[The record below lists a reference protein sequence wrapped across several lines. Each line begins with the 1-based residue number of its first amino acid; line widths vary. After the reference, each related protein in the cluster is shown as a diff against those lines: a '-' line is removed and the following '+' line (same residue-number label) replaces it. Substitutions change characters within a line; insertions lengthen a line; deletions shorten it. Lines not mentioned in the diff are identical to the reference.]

1 MILTKNQIRDILY
14 PYRKNSPINEYDDI
28 IHYGNID
35 LIMKE
40 VERLTREETRDAICN
55 KLDDFLHPFIYGDKG

>member
-1 MILTKNQIRDILY
+1 MILSNTQILAFTRKQYPMDSFNITDIY
-14 PYRKNSPINEYDDI
+14 T
-28 IHYGNID
+28 
-35 LIMKE
+35 IMKE

>member
-1 MILTKNQIRDILY
+1 MILSNTQILAFTRKQYLMDSFNITDIY
-14 PYRKNSPINEYDDI
+14 T
-28 IHYGNID
+28 
-35 LIMKE
+35 IMKE

>member
-1 MILTKNQIRDILY
+1 MILTYKQVYALTNDGEERTRSEDIL
-14 PYRKNSPINEYDDI
+14 
-28 IHYGNID
+28 

>member
-1 MILTKNQIRDILY
+1 MILTYEQLAELIGPFYEDIETADMV
-14 PYRKNSPINEYDDI
+14 I
-28 IHYGNID
+28 
-35 LIMKE
+35 IMKE

>member
-1 MILTKNQIRDILY
+1 MIL
-14 PYRKNSPINEYDDI
+14 SYDQV
-28 IHYGNID
+28 YD
-35 LIMKE
+35 LTTDGEERTRYEDMVIIMKE

>member
-1 MILTKNQIRDILY
+1 
-14 PYRKNSPINEYDDI
+14 
-28 IHYGNID
+28 
-35 LIMKE
+35 MKE